1 MADLIIQTLSSD
13 NKQMDQEVQEAEASG
28 RLIATRP

>member
-28 RLIATRP
+28 QLIATRP